1 MAWKQAAI
9 SFSRHALRRTIVWV
23 CLCVALTPF
32 PFSHRAL
39 YERVWF
45 VYRYTLYVNPRSVHF
60 APR

>member
-23 CLCVALTPF
+23 RLCVALTPF

-45 VYRYTLYVNPRSVHF
+45 VYRYTLYLNPRNVHF
-60 APR
+60 TLR